1 MNITTKGR
9 YALRVMTDL
18 AAHRDE
24 GYISLSA
31 ISERQEL
38 SVKYLEMIVA
48 HLKKAG
54 LVESSRG
61 KDGGYM
67 LSRRPKDYTV
77 GEVLRSIE
85 DSLAP
90 VACVKDGASTCERA
104 SECLTLPMWR
114 EVDELTNNYF
124 DSVTLNDLV
133 TGERWK
139 KTKKSNPAY

>member
-18 AAHRDE
+18 AVHLDD

-31 ISERQEL
+31 ISERQQL

-48 HLKKAG
+48 HLKKSG
-54 LVESSRG
+54 LVESTRG

-67 LSRRPKDYTV
+67 LCRRPEEYTV

-85 DSLAP
+85 DNLAP
-90 VACVKDGASTCERA
+90 VACIKDGASTCERA
-104 SECLTLPMWR
+104 AACLTLPMWR
-114 EVDELTNNYF
+114 EVDELTNRYF
-124 DSVTLNDLV
+124 DSVTLADLIS
-133 TGERWK
+133 GEKWK
-139 KTKKSNPAY
+139 KQT

>member
-18 AAHRDE
+18 AAHSDE
-24 GYISLSA
+24 GYVSLTA
-31 ISERQEL
+31 ISQRQQL

-61 KDGGYM
+61 KEGGYM
-67 LSRRPKDYTV
+67 LCRSPGDYTV

-90 VACVKDGASTCERA
+90 VECVRGGVYACQRA
-104 SECLTLPMWR
+104 SACLTLPMWR
-114 EVDELTNNYF
+114 EVDELTNRYF
-124 DSVTLNDLV
+124 DSVTLSDLL
-133 TGERWK
+133 TGDRWK
-139 KTKKSNPAY
+139 NSAANTP

>member
-18 AAHRDE
+18 AAHSGD

-31 ISERQEL
+31 ISDRQKL

-61 KDGGYM
+61 KEGGYM
-67 LSRRPKDYTV
+67 LSRSPAEYTV

-90 VACVKDGASTCERA
+90 VACVKDGASVCERA
-104 SECLTLPMWR
+104 SECLTLPMWK

-124 DSVTLNDLV
+124 DSVTLADLL

-139 KTKKSNPAY
+139 KSSQPVG